1 MSLRNHIHS
10 ILIICLLLGSATS
23 AWGQSKKQ
31 LELEQRRESLR
42 KEMQQLMRL
51 RESNKKKERSE
62 LNQVEDLDQQIQVRR
77 DLIKV
82 TNRQA
87 NLLSREIDENLNKME
102 NLREELTLLKE
113 DYADMIR
120 KSYKSK
126 GGESKV
132 MFLLSSDNFKQAYK
146 RIQYMKQY
154 ANYRKKQG
162 EQIKERTALLQ
173 ETNKELLRQKKDKER
188 LISENRKAKAQ
199 LDKEKDQHDEL
210 LKLIRKKSS
219 QFAVQIRNKQKESDR
234 IDREI
239 DRLIAEAIA
248 ASNKK
253 TGSKAT
259 TKGSKTT
266 FALTPEAKL
275 LAADFESNKG
285 RLIWPV
291 ERGRVIKRFGKS
303 QHPTLPNI
311 TLNNSGVEIETAPKS
326 RARAVF
332 DGEVLSIQKIPGAN
346 GVVTI
351 RHGNYITVYRNLIK
365 ITVQK
370 GDKIKRNESIGTIA
384 ASNISGKT
392 VIKFSV
398 YKNTS
403 KLNPAHWVLNM

>member
-1 MSLRNHIHS
+1 MSVRNHLHS
-10 ILIICLLLGSATS
+10 ILIVCFLLGSVTTVL
-23 AWGQSKKQ
+23 GQSKKQ
-31 LELEQRRESLR
+31 QELEQRRESLR
-42 KEMQQLMRL
+42 KEMQQLMLL

-62 LNQVEDLDQQIQVRR
+62 LNQVEDLDQQIKVRQ

-132 MFLLSSDNFKQAYK
+132 MFLLSSENFKQAYK
-146 RIQYMKQY
+146 RVQYMKQY

-162 EQIKERTALLQ
+162 EQIKERTELLQ
-173 ETNKELLRQKKDKER
+173 QTNKELLRQKKDKDL
-188 LISENRKAKAQ
+188 LIAANRKAKTQ
-199 LDKEKDQHDEL
+199 LDKEKGQHDEL

-219 QFAVQIRNKQKESDR
+219 TFAAQINKNQKESDR
-234 IDREI
+234 IEREI

-248 ASNKK
+248 ASNKEV
-253 TGSKAT
+253 GNKAT

-291 ERGRVIKRFGKS
+291 ERGRIVKGFGVS
-303 QHPTLPNI
+303 RHPSLPNI
-311 TLNNSGVEIETAPKS
+311 TVNSSGVEIETSPNS
-326 RARAVF
+326 TARAVF
-332 DGEVLSIQKIPGAN
+332 KGEVIVIHKIRGAHSS
-346 GVVTI
+346 VSI
-351 RHGNYITVYRNLIK
+351 RHGNYITIYNNLENIR
-365 ITVQK
+365 VRK
-370 GDKIKRNESIGTIA
+370 GDTVERSQVIGDVA

-392 VIKFSV
+392 VLKFGIR
-398 YKNTS
+398 KNTT
-403 KLNPAHWVLNM
+403 KMNPAQWVLNM

>member
-10 ILIICLLLGSATS
+10 ILIICFLLGCITPVWS
-23 AWGQSKKQ
+23 QSKKQ
-31 LELEQRRESLR
+31 QELEQRRESLR
-42 KEMQQLMRL
+42 KEMQQLMYL
-51 RESNKKKERSE
+51 REGNKKKERSE
-62 LNQVEDLDQQIQVRR
+62 LNQVEDLDQQIEVRQ
-77 DLIKV
+77 DLIKI

-132 MFLLSSDNFKQAYK
+132 MFLLSSENFKQAYK
-146 RIQYMKQY
+146 RVQYMKQY

-173 ETNKELLRQKKDKER
+173 KTNKDLLRQKSDKDL
-188 LISENRKAKAQ
+188 LIASNRKAKTQ
-199 LDKEKDQHDEL
+199 LDKEKGQHDEL
-210 LKLIRKKSS
+210 LKLIRKKSGV
-219 QFAVQIRNKQKESDR
+219 FAVQINKNQKESQR

-239 DRLIAEAIA
+239 DRLITEAIA

-253 TGSKAT
+253 TGNKAT

-275 LAADFESNKG
+275 LAADFASNKG

-291 ERGRVIKRFGKS
+291 ERGRVIKRFGVS
-303 QHPTLPNI
+303 RHPTLPNI
-311 TLNNSGVEIETAPKS
+311 TINSSGVEIETAPGS
-326 RARAVF
+326 QARVVF
-332 DGEVLSIQKIPGAN
+332 DGEVLAVQKIPGAHS
-346 GVVTI
+346 VVTI
-351 RHGNYITVYRNLIK
+351 RHGSYISVYNNLDNIG
-365 ITVQK
+365 VRK
-370 GDKIKRNESIGTIA
+370 GDKVERGQSIGKVAI
-384 ASNISGKT
+384 SNISGKT
-392 VIKFSV
+392 VLKFGIR
-398 YKNTS
+398 KNTT
-403 KLNPAHWVLNM
+403 KMNPAHWVLNM

>member
-1 MSLRNHIHS
+1 VSLRNHIHS
-10 ILIICLLLGSATS
+10 ILIVCFLFGSSTAVW
-23 AWGQSKKQ
+23 AQSKKQ
-31 LELEQRRESLR
+31 QELEQRRESLR

-62 LNQVEDLDQQIQVRR
+62 LNQVEDLDQQIKVRQ

-132 MFLLSSDNFKQAYK
+132 MFLLSSENFKQAYK
-146 RIQYMKQY
+146 RVQYMKQY

-173 ETNKELLRQKKDKER
+173 TTNKELLRQKKDKDV
-188 LISENRKAKAQ
+188 LIAENRKAKAQ
-199 LDKEKDQHDEL
+199 LDKEKTQHDEL
-210 LKLIRKKSS
+210 LKLIRNKSS
-219 QFAVQIRNKQKESDR
+219 VYAVQIKKKQQESDR

-239 DRLIAEAIA
+239 DRLIAAAIA

-253 TGSKAT
+253 TGNKAT

-275 LAADFESNKG
+275 LAADFKSNKG
-285 RLIWPV
+285 RLLWPV
-291 ERGRVIKRFGKS
+291 ARGRVIKRFGKS
-303 QHPTLPNI
+303 RHPTLPNI
-311 TLNNSGVEIETAPKS
+311 TVNSSGVEIETAPNS
-326 RARAVF
+326 NARAVF
-332 DGEVLSIQKIPGAN
+332 DGEVLSIQKIKGAN

-351 RHGNYITVYRNLIK
+351 RHGSYITVYRNLIG

-370 GDKIKRNESIGTIA
+370 GDKIKRNQTIGTIA
-384 ASNISGKT
+384 ASNITGKT
-392 VIKFSV
+392 VIKFSL
-398 YKNTS
+398 YKNTT